1 MGISSIPSYF
11 QSTSSLESFATRN
24 DEKHRTP
31 ILLASA
37 SSITFTDSQVQELSL
52 PLKIQANIIF
62 FGSGFQLCIIYPD
75 GKVGGDAYWNL
86 EQMIEQVGCLFLA
99 QDLIS
104 LSCNC
109 SSSLLSSFLVASF
122 PRPSFIGSL
131 ITRLHM
137 AVLLKMP

>member
-1 MGISSIPSYF
+1 MIA
-11 QSTSSLESFATRN
+11 EN
-24 DEKHRTP
+24 EKMAAELR
-31 ILLASA
+31 LA
-37 SSITFTDSQVQELSL
+37 ITDSTT
-52 PLKIQANIIF
+52 
-62 FGSGFQLCIIYPD
+62 IIYPD

-109 SSSLLSSFLVASF
+109 SSSLLSSLLVASF